1 MRMSEVE
8 NPAASWDESQQ
19 AGVKVALAAPKEA
32 PAPAPAQTSDQAR
45 GTTGPVYIAERY
57 RLIARVGV
65 GGTAIV
71 YRCVDEHSG
80 RIVAMKVLRTN
91 GPLIQEAAGRFRR
104 EAHLAASLSH
114 SNIVRVLDFG
124 YSLAPLPATP
134 LPWANDEDQPVPF
147 VAMEY
152 IFGPNLKDVVKRL
165 GPFPLAWVYR
175 LGDQLCGALTAA
187 HTLGVVHRDVKPQNV
202 MLVDSEV
209 ELLAKLGDFGIARQ
223 VGGDY
228 TTLTVT
234 GQVLG
239 TPDYLTPEQVM
250 GEPGGPAAD
259 IYALGIVLYELITG
273 RLPFAADTP
282 LAAASR
288 RMVVDAPPLTT
299 FRRDVPWPLQ
309 EVILL
314 ALRREATDRYAN
326 ARDFAQALRWSRERS
341 PAVPPAPRGSWVLDA
356 RPPKAPKPAPEA
368 IPLHSAPDP
377 GEESF
382 EEQSTVLRVASK
394 IPGLDDEPARPTPP
408 LIPEPPD
415 ALISPDAESS
425 DGADENGDDG
435 PTT

>member
-1 MRMSEVE
+1 MPGQR
-8 NPAASWDESQQ
+8 AHAKLASGGSIP
-19 AGVKVALAAPKEA
+19 LA
-32 PAPAPAQTSDQAR
+32 D
-45 GTTGPVYIAERY
+45 RY
-57 RLIARVGV
+57 RVLARVGL
-65 GGTAIV
+65 GGTAVV
-71 YRCVDEHSG
+71 YRCVDLHTE
-80 RIVAMKVLRTN
+80 RIVAVKVLRTN
-91 GPLIQEAAGRFRR
+91 GPLIPEAAARLRR
-104 EAHLAASLSH
+104 EAHLAASFSH
-114 SNIVRVLDFG
+114 PHVVRVLDYG
-124 YSLAPLPATP
+124 YTVPLAAAPIV
-134 LPWANDEDQPVPF
+134 PWAEESNQPVPYIT
-147 VAMEY
+147 MEY
-152 IFGPNLKDVVKRL
+152 VFGSTLKQLLRKH
-165 GPFPLAWVYR
+165 GPLPLEWVWE
-175 LGDQLCGALTAA
+175 LGDQLCAALGMA
-187 HTLGVVHRDVKPQNV
+187 HSLGVVHRDVKPQNV
-202 MLVDSEV
+202 MIVDSHV
-209 ELLAKLGDFGIARQ
+209 ELLSKLTDFGIARQ
-223 VGGDY
+223 VGGDL
-228 TTLTVT
+228 TTLTAT

-239 TPDYLTPEQVM
+239 TPDYLSPEQVL

-368 IPLHSAPDP
+368 IPLHSAPEP

>member
-1 MRMSEVE
+1 MPGQR
-8 NPAASWDESQQ
+8 AHAKLASGGSIP
-19 AGVKVALAAPKEA
+19 LA
-32 PAPAPAQTSDQAR
+32 D
-45 GTTGPVYIAERY
+45 RY
-57 RLIARVGV
+57 RVLARVGL
-65 GGTAIV
+65 GGTAVV
-71 YRCVDEHSG
+71 YRCVDLHTE
-80 RIVAMKVLRTN
+80 RIVAVKVLRTN
-91 GPLIQEAAGRFRR
+91 GPLIPEAAARLRR
-104 EAHLAASLSH
+104 EAHLAASFSH
-114 SNIVRVLDFG
+114 PHVVRVLDYG
-124 YSLAPLPATP
+124 YTVPLAAPPVV
-134 LPWANDEDQPVPF
+134 PWAEESNQPVPYIT
-147 VAMEY
+147 MEY
-152 IFGPNLKDVVKRL
+152 VFGSTLKQLLRKH
-165 GPFPLAWVYR
+165 GPLPLEWVWE
-175 LGDQLCGALTAA
+175 LGDQLCAALGMA
-187 HTLGVVHRDVKPQNV
+187 HSLGVVHRDVKPQNV
-202 MLVDSEV
+202 MIVDSHV
-209 ELLAKLGDFGIARQ
+209 ELLSKLTDFGIARQ
-223 VGGDY
+223 VGGDL
-228 TTLTVT
+228 TTLTAT

-239 TPDYLTPEQVM
+239 TPDYLSPEQVL

-368 IPLHSAPDP
+368 IPLHSAPEP

-435 PTT
+435 TTT